1 MATPAHIVDTELPTV
16 ALVGRVNVGK
26 STLFNKII
34 EANHALVSPIAGT
47 TRTRN
52 IGIATWR
59 GKNFRLIDTGGLT
72 FSDDV
77 PLESDIIKQTEIG
90 LTEADVIVFVVDL
103 QDGILPQEKELAKK
117 LRQQYKSKPIIFIA
131 NKADNSSS
139 RELTHNQEWLQLGMG
154 KPLPVSAANGKGIG
168 DLLDLIYEK
177 LGTEKIIPKKLE
189 ETTPIKVAL
198 MGRPNVGKSSLFN
211 KLIGEDRVIVSD
223 MPHTTR
229 EPHDTLVEI
238 DVNDLDEME
247 KPGEDKTEDKK
258 TTTKKQQILFIDTAG
273 IRRKTKVN
281 GELETIGVQK
291 SIATVNRADIVLLIL
306 DATQPIADQDQQLA
320 GLLREHTRSVI
331 LIINKWDMAEDNEDN
346 FRNEV
351 KDLIYKKFPHL
362 EFAPVLFMSAK
373 TGYRIHQVFPQIL
386 HAWKA
391 RHIQIPQTTLN
402 DFLKRAT
409 KHHLPVRGRGVR
421 HPKLLGFQQ
430 IGTCPPKF
438 EIFVKSNTSVHISY
452 VRYLTNR
459 MREEFDFF
467 ANPIIITL
475 TKSKKV

>member
-1 MATPAHIVDTELPTV
+1 
-16 ALVGRVNVGK
+16 
-26 STLFNKII
+26 
-34 EANHALVSPIAGT
+34 
-47 TRTRN
+47 
-52 IGIATWR
+52 
-59 GKNFRLIDTGGLT
+59 
-72 FSDDV
+72 
-77 PLESDIIKQTEIG
+77 
-90 LTEADVIVFVVDL
+90 
-103 QDGILPQEKELAKK
+103 
-117 LRQQYKSKPIIFIA
+117 
-131 NKADNSSS
+131 
-139 RELTHNQEWLQLGMG
+139 
-154 KPLPVSAANGKGIG
+154 
-168 DLLDLIYEK
+168 
-177 LGTEKIIPKKLE
+177 
-189 ETTPIKVAL
+189 
-198 MGRPNVGKSSLFN
+198 
-211 KLIGEDRVIVSD
+211 
-223 MPHTTR
+223 
-229 EPHDTLVEI
+229 
-238 DVNDLDEME
+238 
-247 KPGEDKTEDKK
+247 
-258 TTTKKQQILFIDTAG
+258 
-273 IRRKTKVN
+273 
-281 GELETIGVQK
+281 VQK